1 MAIKILEG
9 SLPWAP
15 ALRASMSR
23 LMYAFES
30 SVRTRSGGDV
40 TLFVDDALVTRDN
53 DTNSFFF
60 TMGKVPDLFEWD
72 DEQDR
77 SLETEIA
84 ITLYLNHTIDSEV
97 DLYHPGEKEPFA
109 TFPLK
114 MDTFA
119 DDLANAVPG
128 LFPDVSDVL
137 NQRPS

>member
-23 LMYAFES
+23 LMYAFEA
-30 SVRTRSGGDV
+30 SVRTRSSGEI

-53 DTNSFFF
+53 DTNAFFF

-72 DEQDR
+72 DERDR
-77 SLETEIA
+77 SLETEIT
-84 ITLYLNHTIDSEV
+84 ITLYLNHTIDSKV
-97 DLYHPGEKEPFA
+97 DLYHPAEKEPFA

-119 DDLANAVPG
+119 DDLANAIPG
-128 LFPDVSDVL
+128 LFPDVSDVQ